1 MQDLEIKSKFQYCN
15 KKPKYYLPNT
25 VLKRKEEW
33 LLGDLPLHIII
44 MTSVMSLK
52 LLFNIE

>member
-1 MQDLEIKSKFQYCN
+1 MQDLEIKSNFQNYSKN
-15 KKPKYYLPNT
+15 PKHYLPDT

-33 LLGDLPLHIII
+33 LLGDLPLHIIVV
-44 MTSVMSLK
+44 TSVMSLK